1 LFGQQ
6 SRREGSSA
14 RPLPAAG
21 ARAADWGQALRRW
34 WWAPVVVLFACVL
47 AGVAAEAGMA
57 PAYEATAT
65 VEAPPATAADGTGD
79 NETQMQTLAEELG
92 SRALVA
98 EAATAVGPALQTHLF
113 KMPTRWSWTARRF
126 AARGTDLGRTAER
139 QLQIAAVSRSR
150 LIRLQFTAP
159 RPELAASYLARLIDD
174 YGDQAR
180 ERQREQQQTQVDQLS
195 TEAEVARRR
204 VIAAQNRVLALA
216 ASHGV
221 ANAATQA
228 TLAAQRWQQLA
239 SAETTAEINALQPA
253 AAAESGSGL
262 SAPATPPELAVKRAS
277 LAAEVGRLAAQ
288 YQPQAAPLVEAR
300 QELAA
305 LDASLDD
312 SQQRS
317 LAAAH
322 QWLDAERQQARALDA
337 AISQQ
342 AARETTLQQGLAA
355 LDPAQHDLQAAQAGY
370 STELQQLQGALAAS
384 GMVQEPLHVVDSPFA
399 PALPLR
405 PQPAVTLA
413 YALVAGC
420 ALSVMALWWLESADD
435 ALRMSDLAAVRL
447 PIVAMLPKL
456 PNRALPLGLGEPP
469 PYFERGISH
478 GAAALLLA
486 QAEGGV
492 RSIFVTSPGEEEG
505 KTTVAAQLAAQLHAG
520 ERTVLVVDGNPH
532 RQARRTTLRGCAPT
546 GLVDLLAGE
555 ATVEQVLRRL
565 SERLGEPAAGPF
577 WIGMGGDASQP
588 ERNAARLPLLM
599 AGAAQDLMR
608 AAQQRY
614 DWVIVDG
621 GAALAGPEAGLWA
634 SLCDTCLLVARP
646 GRSSRLDLLRA
657 VEALRASGAPITGVM
672 LNQVAPRQCAA
683 QPAVWPGQGTSAA
696 PMGTM
701 SASGESETV
710 RLRA

>member
-1 LFGQQ
+1 
-6 SRREGSSA
+6 
-14 RPLPAAG
+14 
-21 ARAADWGQALRRW
+21 
-34 WWAPVVVLFACVL
+34 
-47 AGVAAEAGMA
+47 MA

-65 VEAPPATAADGTGD
+65 IEAPSATAADGTGD

-98 EAATAVGPALQTHLF
+98 EAAAAVGPALQTRLL
-113 KMPTRWSWTARRF
+113 KIPARWNGIARRF
-126 AARGTDLGRTAER
+126 AAPAPELGRIAGR
-139 QLQIAAVSRSR
+139 QLQVATVPRSR

-159 RPELAASYLARLIDD
+159 RPEVAASYLARLIGD

-195 TEAEVARRR
+195 REAEAARQR
-204 VIAAQNRVLALA
+204 VIAAQSRVLALA

-228 TLAAQRWQQLA
+228 TLASQRWQQLA

-317 LAAAH
+317 LAAAN

-337 AISQQ
+337 AIRQQ

-370 STELQQLQGALAAS
+370 SSELQQLQAALVAA
-384 GMVQEPLHVVDSPFA
+384 GVVQEPLHVVDPPFA
-399 PALPLR
+399 PAVPVR
-405 PQPAVTLA
+405 PRTIVTLA
-413 YALVAGC
+413 YALVVGC
-420 ALSVMALWWLESADD
+420 ALGVMALWWLEFSDD
-435 ALRMSDLAAVRL
+435 SLRVQDLEAARL
-447 PIVAMLPKL
+447 PVVAMLPKL
-456 PNRALPLGLGEPP
+456 PKRALPLGLAEPP
-469 PYFERGISH
+469 HDFERGISH

-492 RSIFVTSPGEEEG
+492 RSIFVTSPGAREG
-505 KTTVAAQLAAQLHAG
+505 KTTVAAQLAVQLHAG
-520 ERTVLVVDGNPH
+520 ERTVLVLNGNPH
-532 RQARRTTLRGCAPT
+532 CQARRATLQGCTPA
-546 GLVDLLAGE
+546 GLVELLAGD
-555 ATVEQVLRRL
+555 ATVEEVLRRL
-565 SERLGEPAAGPF
+565 SERLGDVATGPF

-588 ERNAARLPLLM
+588 ERNAARLPLLLVS
-599 AGAAQDLMR
+599 AAQELMR

-614 DWVIVDG
+614 DWVIIDG

-634 SLCDTCLLVARP
+634 SLCDTCLLVAQP
-646 GRSSRLDLLRA
+646 GKSSRLGLLRA
-657 VEALRASGAPITGVM
+657 ADAMRASGTPIAGVI
-672 LNQVAPRQCAA
+672 LNQVARRQCAA
-683 QPAVWPGQGTSAA
+683 QAAVWPGQAMAA
-696 PMGTM
+696 GLRTTY
-701 SASGESETV
+701 ASGESETA
-710 RLRA
+710 RRWA